1 MTRTLTFLVLFL
13 IAGYVIAQ
21 NTAASPYSASGLGER
36 SFNGTQANRHMGGLD
51 VFTDSIHVN
60 LNNPASYGFSKVT
73 TYSVGIN
80 YTNNN
85 LSSSNE
91 SQNSDVA
98 SIDYISVSIPTGKF
112 SFGFG
117 LLPLTSVGYRVQG
130 TNETSENE
138 TFNRYEGNGGLN
150 QAYLSVGL
158 PITSYFAIGST
169 INYNFG
175 NLFYRTGQFLEG
187 IDNGTFMSNESSV
200 SGLSFQF
207 SGQLKIPIQKKHTLQ
222 AMYSYQ
228 PTVGLDSRNSRIFS
242 TQSLSTEIL
251 TDVVR
256 IDLASSG
263 LENTKLDL
271 SSMTRI
277 GLGYGKNKKWFFG
290 VQYNLINSSNFAN
303 EFFKRENI
311 LYRNSEKWIVGGYF
325 IPNYSSFTNYWSKVV
340 YRFGF
345 RTEQMSTIIN
355 NTPLSEKAISFGLG
369 LPLAGYSN
377 VNVGLE
383 ISQRGRKDLGLIK
396 ESAIALRVGMSLND
410 IWFIKRKYN

>member
-13 IAGYVIAQ
+13 MAGYVIAQ

-207 SGQLKIPIQKKHTLQ
+207 SGQLKIPIQNKHTLQ

>member
-1 MTRTLTFLVLFL
+1 
-13 IAGYVIAQ
+13 
-21 NTAASPYSASGLGER
+21 
-36 SFNGTQANRHMGGLD
+36 
-51 VFTDSIHVN
+51 
-60 LNNPASYGFSKVT
+60 
-73 TYSVGIN
+73 
-80 YTNNN
+80 
-85 LSSSNE
+85 
-91 SQNSDVA
+91 
-98 SIDYISVSIPTGKF
+98 VSIPTGKF

-222 AMYSYQ
+222 VMYSYQ

-263 LENTKLDL
+263 LENTKLYL

>member
-13 IAGYVIAQ
+13 MAGYVIAQ

>member
-263 LENTKLDL
+263 LENTNLDL

-311 LYRNSEKWIVGGYF
+311 LYRNSEKWIVGGHF

>member
-1 MTRTLTFLVLFL
+1 MIRTLSFLVLFL
-13 IAGYVIAQ
+13 MAGYVIAQ

-85 LSSSNE
+85 LSSSSE

-130 TNETSENE
+130 TNETSENQ

-158 PITSYFAIGST
+158 PITSYFAIGTS

-200 SGLSFQF
+200 SGLSYQF
-207 SGQLKIPIQKKHTLQ
+207 SGQLKIPIKKKHTLQ

-263 LENTKLDL
+263 LENTNLDL

-290 VQYNLINSSNFAN
+290 VQYN
-303 EFFKRENI
+303 
-311 LYRNSEKWIVGGYF
+311 
-325 IPNYSSFTNYWSKVV
+325 
-340 YRFGF
+340 
-345 RTEQMSTIIN
+345 
-355 NTPLSEKAISFGLG
+355 
-369 LPLAGYSN
+369 
-377 VNVGLE
+377 
-383 ISQRGRKDLGLIK
+383 
-396 ESAIALRVGMSLND
+396 
-410 IWFIKRKYN
+410 

>member
-1 MTRTLTFLVLFL
+1 MTRILTFLVLFL
-13 IAGYVIAQ
+13 MAGYVIAQ

-340 YRFGF
+340 YRLGF